1 MYKKNG
7 KIIVSLFIFTLL
19 LLLILGRNILAD
31 THDKNYA
38 VAAENESATFFENAS
53 VNSHFIHIY
62 PFKISTTQSIQGVVD
77 SHVNQVAI
85 EINGVEAE
93 TRVWPKNGIF
103 SYYAKKIINDA
114 SDEVYMKAYNRYGIL
129 LDRKK
134 VVLQVAE
141 GKLNVHNNIWNYNT
155 GGALLVEKEGDV
167 TSFQIKVNGEFKNQ
181 YGNLYFNKRPMRN
194 YFFRGI
200 LMEMKSNGTW
210 SGKGKDIKVE
220 LVGYDDNL
228 KVITSTPITIV
239 GDGESAWEKGS
250 TVKQMLTTTENANL
264 ENFTYT
270 PKQVSG
276 DIPVTALNFPDEKFR
291 NYILNQITFGKTT
304 LTQETID
311 KITELNIPKLGLE
324 NLKGI
329 EYFTNLQSINCSYNN
344 INALDFSSNPDLTF
358 INCSN
363 NNLSKLNLKSNQRLS
378 QLNCYNNNLSNLDI
392 SKNEELVY
400 LYCYNNKLT
409 ELDMTRNSKLVE
421 VSCQENYLK
430 NLNVSQNIA
439 LEKLWIFDN
448 NISSIN
454 IQHNVNLTEFYCKN
468 NNLSELDITKNKSLQ
483 YITFY
488 GNSIPRIDIGSNT
501 VLSEI
506 ACSPQYLNAATKKI
520 AANQWEVDVRS
531 ISNTK
536 VVQMLDANWKF
547 NQNTGLATYTGTNP
561 PQSVLIRYNIR
572 QKGVNGATADFPMMS
587 VVNLTNKDSE
597 NGKPIITANDQ
608 ILEIGDIFDPL
619 AGVSATDAEDGNLI
633 SKVIVTSN
641 VDTTKAGNYSVTYTV
656 SDKDNNVTEKI
667 ISVRVDSS
675 GLTTNAFTIGSDN
688 YVTGTF
694 RGDVAKVT
702 LEINGTLLPR
712 ISVTNNSIQYYAN
725 GKIKSVS
732 DNVYIVSY
740 NAAGEELKKSK
751 VIVIRQPT
759 GKLMTNPF
767 YFGTDNYVTGSYQGA
782 DIIKVELCVNGVT
795 QQRINVTNG
804 AIKYYAKNVIIKST
818 DVVTL
823 VGYNVDGLVVDTK
836 IVPITQL
843 EGNLQAT
850 PFLLHTDNYIKG
862 TYTGDIARISLVT
875 NGVKNSTIPVSSNGT
890 FQYYAKT
897 LLKNMTDT
905 VILIGYDLAGNEI
918 SRIPVQINTTATTKG
933 TITPNV
939 FKIGTDA
946 YVDGT
951 YTGDISRLELEIN
964 GIKQTRIPASGNT
977 IHYYAKSL
985 ITSISDLVKIHAY
998 DATGKLL
1005 DSKHVTITSATG
1017 TVKVTSV
1024 KAQDTYL
1031 HGVATGDITKII
1043 LNINGT
1049 STISPAIVQTDTT
1062 FKYYIKN
1069 LGLKI
1074 SDNVRIIGLDNKG
1087 VEVDSTK
1094 VLITE

>member
-1 MYKKNG
+1 MCKKNG
-7 KIIVSLFIFTLL
+7 NSIVTLFLFALL
-19 LLLILGRNILAD
+19 LLLILGKNILAD
-31 THDKNYA
+31 TQDKNYA
-38 VAAENESATFFENAS
+38 VAAKNESVIHYKNAA

-77 SHVNQVAI
+77 SHVNQLAI
-85 EINGVEAE
+85 EINGVEAA

-134 VVLQVAE
+134 VTLQVAE

-200 LMEMKSNGTW
+200 LMEMKNNGTW
-210 SGKGKDIKVE
+210 SGKGKDIHVE

-228 KVITSTPITIV
+228 KAITSTPITIV
-239 GDGESAWEKGS
+239 GDGESAWEKDS
-250 TVKQMLTTTENANL
+250 TVKQMLTTTENASL
-264 ENFTYT
+264 EDFTYT
-270 PKQVSG
+270 PKQLSG

-304 LTQETID
+304 LAQETIY

-344 INALDFSSNPDLTF
+344 IKALDFSSNPDLTF

-392 SKNEELVY
+392 SKNEDLVY

-409 ELDMTRNSKLVE
+409 ELDMTRNLKLVE
-421 VSCQENYLK
+421 VSCQQNYLK
-430 NLNVSQNIA
+430 NLNVSQNIV

-468 NNLSELDITKNKSLQ
+468 NNLSELDTTKNKSLQ

-488 GNSIPRIDIGSNT
+488 GNSIPRINIENNT
-501 VLSEI
+501 MLSEI
-506 ACSPQYLNAATKKI
+506 ACSPQYLNTATKKT
-520 AANQWEVDVRS
+520 ASNQWEVDFRS

-536 VVQMLDANWKF
+536 VVQILDINWKF
-547 NQNTGLATYTGTNP
+547 NQNTGLATYTGITP
-561 PQSVLIRYNIR
+561 PKSVLIRYNIR
-572 QKGVNGATADFPMMS
+572 QKGINGATSDFPMMS
-587 VVNLTNKDSE
+587 VVDLTNIDVG

-608 ILEIGDIFDPL
+608 ILEVGDVFNPL

-633 SKVIVTSN
+633 SKVIVASN
-641 VDTTKAGNYSVTYTV
+641 VDTTKTGNYNVTYTV
-656 SDKDNNVTEKI
+656 RDKDNNVTEKI
-667 ISVRVDSS
+667 ISVKVDST
-675 GLTTNAFTIGSDN
+675 GFTTNAFTIGSDN

-694 RGDVAKVT
+694 RGDVAKAT
-702 LEINGTLLPR
+702 LEINGALLPQ
-712 ISVTNNSIQYYAN
+712 INMTNHSFRYYAN

-732 DNVYIVSY
+732 DNVYVVTY
-740 NAAGEELKKSK
+740 NASGEELKRFKVVVIKKS
-751 VIVIRQPT
+751 T
-759 GKLMTNPF
+759 GKLVLNPF
-767 YFGTDNYVTGSYQGA
+767 YFGKDSYVTGTYQGT
-782 DIIKVELCVNGVT
+782 DINKVELCVNGVS
-795 QQRINVTNG
+795 QQRINVING

-818 DVVTL
+818 DVVAL

-836 IVPITQL
+836 IVPIKQL
-843 EGNLQAT
+843 EGKLQVT
-850 PFLLHTDNYIKG
+850 SFLLHVDNYIRG

-897 LLKNMTDT
+897 LLKNATDT
-905 VILIGYDLAGNEI
+905 VVLIGYDLTGNEI
-918 SRIPVQINTTATTKG
+918 SRIPVQINTTTTTKG
-933 TITPNV
+933 TIVPNV

-946 YVDGT
+946 YVDGS
-951 YTGDISRLELEIN
+951 YTGDINRLELEIN
-964 GIKQTRIPASGNT
+964 GIKQTRIPANGNT

-985 ITSISDLVKIHAY
+985 ITSISDLVKINAY

-1005 DSKHVTITSATG
+1005 DSKHVSITSATG

-1031 HGVATGDITKII
+1031 YGVATGDITKII

-1049 STISPAIVQTDTT
+1049 PTVSPSIVQTDTT

-1069 LGLKI
+1069 LGLKV
-1074 SDNVRIIGLDNKG
+1074 SDNLHLIGLDNKG
-1087 VEVDSTK
+1087 IEIISTK
-1094 VLITE
+1094 VPITE